1 MASAALGTARNP
13 NADPHLRSC
22 NAVIDYHL
30 MASDGDIGHV
40 DGYLVD
46 ERSWAIRYL
55 IIDTSNWWSGH
66 RALIAPERIESV
78 NWA

>member
-1 MASAALGTARNP
+1 
-13 NADPHLRSC
+13 
-22 NAVIDYHL
+22 

-66 RALIAPERIESV
+66 RALIAPEWIESV